1 MRRLLSLITVLGAV
15 ALATTAATA
24 GASRSGLI
32 TGLVNGNCGAAS
44 PVFSSWH
51 DYASYYF
58 APNGGFEGGTTGW
71 SLSGPESLANANDPF
86 RLSGPGS
93 HALQLAAGGT
103 AAINVCYGLTFPA
116 VRFVV
121 AGVNGPATIR
131 VRVVAHSLLG
141 LLSVLD
147 GGTFTVQSGWDAAPK
162 ISTLF
167 SAVAAPLGTKSME
180 LRITVESGTAQID
193 DLFVDPWLTKV

>member
-1 MRRLLSLITVLGAV
+1 
-15 ALATTAATA
+15 
-24 GASRSGLI
+24 
-32 TGLVNGNCGAAS
+32 
-44 PVFSSWH
+44 
-51 DYASYYF
+51 
-58 APNGGFEGGTTGW
+58 
-71 SLSGPESLANANDPF
+71 
-86 RLSGPGS
+86 
-93 HALQLAAGGT
+93 
-103 AAINVCYGLTFPA
+103 
-116 VRFVV
+116 
-121 AGVNGPATIR
+121 
-131 VRVVAHSLLG
+131 VVAHSLLG